1 MQLHL
6 IWDFDGTLYDTYPQ
20 MAQTLC
26 DALADLGRQADP
38 AEAYA
43 LIKRTVFF
51 AIREYAVRYNLP
63 AETLQEGFFRRH
75 MQDTVF
81 PPMPGMMDCLRQA
94 SRMGCRH
101 YLFTHRGYLAK
112 AQLAADGLDSLF
124 VDAVTHE
131 DGFPD
136 KPAPDAILHL
146 MKKHGFTAGD
156 ALMVGDRDIDILSGR
171 AAGTRGI
178 LMDPDGY
185 YRKTAVNFRVQTLTE
200 IPVLLRKL
208 EAEREAPRP

>member
-26 DALADLGRQADP
+26 DALSDMGRQADP

-51 AIREYAVRYNLP
+51 AINEYARRYTLS
-63 AETLQEGFFRRH
+63 AETLRENFFRRH
-75 MQDTVF
+75 MLDTVF
-81 PPMPGMMDCLRQA
+81 PPMPGMADCLREA
-94 SRMGCRH
+94 SRIGCRH

-112 AQLAADGLDSLF
+112 VQLAADGLDSLF
-124 VDAVTHE
+124 VDTVTHE

-156 ALMVGDRDIDILSGR
+156 ALMIGDRDIDILSGR

-178 LMDPDGY
+178 LFDPDGY
-185 YRKTAVNFRVQTLTE
+185 YGDVATDFRVLALSD
-200 IPVLLRKL
+200 IPSILRRL
-208 EAEREAPRP
+208 QAEDR